1 MKKLFGLLFITCLFA
16 LNLSAQSAQD
26 YNKTGL
32 EQMKKYEFAN
42 AYESFSKAIE
52 LKADYGEA
60 YYNRALAWFSL
71 PANAVPDGDGC
82 ADIQKAVS
90 FGFKVSKAKLKEL
103 GCE

>member
-1 MKKLFGLLFITCLFA
+1 MKKLIGLLFITCLFA
-16 LNLSAQSAQD
+16 LNLSAQTAQD

-32 EQMKKYEFAN
+32 DQMKKFEFAK

-60 YYNRALAWFSL
+60 FYNRALAWFNL

-90 FGFKVSKAKLKEL
+90 LGFKVSKAKLKEL